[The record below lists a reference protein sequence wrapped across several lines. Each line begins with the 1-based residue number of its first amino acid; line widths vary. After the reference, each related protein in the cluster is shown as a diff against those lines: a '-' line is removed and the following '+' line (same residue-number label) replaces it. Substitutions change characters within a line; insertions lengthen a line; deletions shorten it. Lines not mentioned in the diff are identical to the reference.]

1 MDYKHLADQLDMSE
15 EEFSELAALFVTIT
29 RADLKK
35 IRQGVSNDNPSR
47 AAAAAHSIKGAAGN
61 LGFTHMADLAKK
73 MEALANAGNL
83 DNFDV
88 YIMDLETRVEALA
101 AT

>member
-61 LGFTHMADLAKK
+61 LGFTRMADLAQK

>member
-29 RADLKK
+29 LADLKK
-35 IRQGVSNDNPSR
+35 IRQEVSNDNPSR
-47 AAAAAHSIKGAAGN
+47 AAAAAHSIKGAAAN
-61 LGFTHMADLAKK
+61 LGFTHMADLAQK

-83 DNFDV
+83 DDFDA
-88 YIMDLETRVEALA
+88 YIKDLETRVEALT